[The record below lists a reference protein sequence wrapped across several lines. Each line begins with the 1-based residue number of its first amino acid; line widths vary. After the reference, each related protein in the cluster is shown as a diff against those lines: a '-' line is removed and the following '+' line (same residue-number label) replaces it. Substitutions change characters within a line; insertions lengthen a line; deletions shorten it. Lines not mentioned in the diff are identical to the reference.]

1 MIAKYINQLIQ
12 FGYWNYDI
20 IFIDENNEIVN
31 RNNTFFY
38 SQPSEQDFIDRVNQ
52 INNEYN
58 YDIINIETPT
68 I

>member
-20 IFIDENNEIVN
+20 IFINENNEVVN

-38 SQPSEQDFIDRVNQ
+38 SEPTNQMFIDRVHEL
-52 INNEYN
+52 NNEYN
-58 YDIINIETPT
+58 YNITIIQLPT